1 MPVVAPLL
9 GAYLG
14 GIIYVVF
21 VGSTI
26 PQSQILENPVEHE
39 DRTTPVLPKNTP
51 QQPAASS
58 LPLVSVSPDNRPS
71 VQPVPPL
78 SDSICIEPF

>member
-1 MPVVAPLL
+1 MVAPLL

-26 PQSQILENPVEHE
+26 PQAPILENPREYE
-39 DRTTPVLPKNTP
+39 DRKTPVLPKIVP
-51 QQPAASS
+51 QQTATSS
-58 LPLVSVSPDNRPS
+58 LTQVSVSPS
-71 VQPVPPL
+71 VRPVPPL